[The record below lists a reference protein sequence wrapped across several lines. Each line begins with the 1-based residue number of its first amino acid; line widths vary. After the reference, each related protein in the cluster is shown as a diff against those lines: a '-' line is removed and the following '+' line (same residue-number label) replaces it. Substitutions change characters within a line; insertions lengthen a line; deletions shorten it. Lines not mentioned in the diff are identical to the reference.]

1 MNKSLFSE
9 QETQLHQLKKGEM
22 THLKLFSGI
31 ELSFNSF
38 HSNEISMEHEAK
50 KEVLEI
56 NHCYKGS
63 IGWNMKH
70 GVSVYMGAGDLEI
83 HTMDCCASSTMH
95 LPLGYYEG
103 ITVLIN
109 PRQFDK
115 EIFHIL
121 QDVRIDIERLFQKLC
136 PQGKPLSLPAS
147 EHIAHIFSVL
157 YDVPER
163 FLLSYC
169 RLKVQELF
177 FYLEQLDPSGEKR
190 LTPYYSEQAE
200 LIKEIHGFL
209 IENMG
214 KRFTIEE
221 LSKKYL
227 INTTTLKS
235 VFKGIYG
242 KPIAT
247 YMKEYR
253 LREAMKLLRETDD
266 SIASVAEKVGY
277 ENQGKFT
284 AAFRQFTTVNPTEY
298 RRLHFL
304 NQG

>member
-1 MNKSLFSE
+1 MNKSLFIESK
-9 QETQLHQLKKGEM
+9 TKIHQLKKGEM
-22 THLKLFSGI
+22 KCLKLFSGI

-38 HSNEISMEHEAK
+38 HSNEISFEHEAK

-56 NHCYKGS
+56 NHCFKGN
-63 IGWNMKH
+63 IGWKMKH
-70 GVSVYMGAGDLEI
+70 GISVYMGAGDLEI
-83 HTMDCCASSTMH
+83 HTMDCCASSTMY
-95 LPLGYYEG
+95 LPSGYYEG
-103 ITVLIN
+103 ITVLID
-109 PRQFDK
+109 PTQFDK
-115 EIFHIL
+115 EILDIL
-121 QDVRIDIERLFQKLC
+121 QNVEIDAEELFQKLC
-136 PQGKPLSLPAS
+136 PHGEPLSLPTS
-147 EHIAHIFSVL
+147 DYISYIFSIL

-177 FYLEQLDPSGEKR
+177 FYLEQLEPKHEKR

-200 LIKEIHGFL
+200 LIKEIHDFL
-209 IENMG
+209 IKNTQ

-235 VFKGIYG
+235 IFKGIYG

-253 LREAMKLLRETDD
+253 MQEAMKLLRETNDAI
-266 SIASVAEKVGY
+266 SLVAKQVGY
-277 ENQGKFT
+277 ENQGKFST
-284 AAFRQFTTVNPTEY
+284 AFHQYTSILPTEY
-298 RRLHFL
+298 RKQYKKSL
-304 NQG
+304 G